1 MMANLKVIVGCSVS
15 FFGLLWLFLWK
26 RSPKQKPPSD
36 SNENEDSVN
45 QSEGSHR
52 KLPSVGSKNNLPDV
66 VHQSTESSGTEQE
79 VVFEKI
85 VPNIEEVLQTGSS
98 KLGESCSFE
107 TQPADVHQNCV
118 EAQILPVQEEVLT
131 SSSNVVTHT
140 KGKTES
146 SEFDMLCNGDNN
158 RFSTSE
164 YNSTQIAGNDEN
176 QHENPVMNE
185 AFITSDIG
193 DSILNKYSEKTV
205 DSTPDVSLSTSTF
218 AEPLLESTKLDTTS
232 CENEQSMKIE
242 CSVPLSAENNITL
255 RKNHLNGKKA
265 IDNEKDQNE
274 SVKNSDVSEL
284 DFMLNDVNSNHGD
297 QMTSS
302 WSSEVES
309 CDNVDKQKDIEHCEG
324 DNSNPINSPDPAGQ
338 SSSKTESETSAHGS
352 DSNTSNC
359 DSVSSNCSSRASSIV
374 EGSNKSNGSKK
385 KQSYEFHFPSQF
397 CGRLIGKYGKN
408 IQQLKERS
416 GANISLSNHPYTP
429 DFQICLVEG
438 TQKQIDDALKVIGRK
453 FPEVDLTAIGAEVE
467 SESEPSTNGKPLLM
481 PDIMQLNLPEGVS
494 IDVVVSSI
502 VDAGH
507 VFVQQHT
514 HPSFPSLE
522 RLNQFMIAC
531 YTQDGIVP
539 QLPRPLEV
547 GVICSAPMLNGW
559 YRAQITAVYDDTD
572 ECDIKYVDYG
582 GFSRVPGCTLRQIRS
597 DFMTLP
603 FQAVECYMANITPI
617 QEEEYFSSEAAAT
630 LEELTQGKLLQAQIV
645 GRSEDG
651 TPYIHIY
658 QIAGEKV
665 LFVNRELVNRGVT
678 RWIELMS

>member
-1 MMANLKVIVGCSVS
+1 MANLKVIVGCSVS
-15 FFGLLWLFLWK
+15 FFGLLWLFFWK
-26 RSPKQKPPSD
+26 KSPKQKPPSD
-36 SNENEDSVN
+36 SKENHAEDT
-45 QSEGSHR
+45 HR

-66 VHQSTESSGTEQE
+66 VHQSTESESPGIQQEAVLEKVLSNKE
-79 VVFEKI
+79 VV
-85 VPNIEEVLQTGSS
+85 QT
-98 KLGESCSFE
+98 ESCILGDSSE
-107 TQPADVHQNCV
+107 AQDADQDQECV
-118 EAQILPVQEEVLT
+118 EEPIIQEEVLT
-131 SSSNVVTHT
+131 SSSCAVTQS
-140 KGKTES
+140 GNKTLDTLEY
-146 SEFDMLCNGDNN
+146 DMNCNGDST

-164 YNSTQIAGNDEN
+164 YNSTQIAGSDDNLHRN
-176 QHENPVMNE
+176 SAMNE
-185 AFITSDIG
+185 AFMTSDIG
-193 DSILNKYSEKTV
+193 DGIMNKTCEKPT
-205 DSTPDVSLSTSTF
+205 DSTHDVSLSTSTF
-218 AEPLLESTKLDTTS
+218 AEPLLESTKLDITA

-242 CSVPLSAENNITL
+242 CSVPSLIENNITYNN
-255 RKNHLNGKKA
+255 KHMNGKQVH
-265 IDNEKDQNE
+265 DNENDKNDSFKNCRILE
-274 SVKNSDVSEL
+274 SDSIVNQ
-284 DFMLNDVNSNHGD
+284 VNSNHD

-309 CDNVDKQKDIEHCEG
+309 CDNVDKQTDIELCGG
-324 DNSNPINSPDPAGQ
+324 DNSNSVHTADSVGPTP
-338 SSSKTESETSAHGS
+338 SKTDSSAHGS

-374 EGSNKSNGSKK
+374 ETPNKSGSSKK
-385 KQSYEFHFPSQF
+385 ETYEFNFPTQF
-397 CGRLIGKYGKN
+397 CGRLIGKHGKN
-408 IQQLKERS
+408 IQLLKERS

-429 DFQICLVEG
+429 DFQLCLIEG
-438 TQKQIDDALKVIGRK
+438 TQRHIDEALKVIGRK
-453 FPEVDLTAIGAEVE
+453 FPDVDLTAIGAEVE
-467 SESEPSTNGKPLLM
+467 NEPEPSTNGKPMLM

-531 YTQDGIVP
+531 YTQDSIVP

-547 GVICSAPMLNGW
+547 GVVCSAPMLNGW

-617 QEEEYFSSEAAAT
+617 QDEEYFSSEAAAT

-645 GRSEDG
+645 GRNEDG

-665 LFVNRELVNRGVT
+665 VFVNRELVNRGVT

>member
-1 MMANLKVIVGCSVS
+1 MANLKVIVGCSVS

-26 RSPKQKPPSD
+26 KSPKQKPPSESKKKGEGD
-36 SNENEDSVN
+36 TEIEDTQRLS
-45 QSEGSHR
+45 G
-52 KLPSVGSKNNLPDV
+52 VGSKNNLPDV
-66 VHQSTESSGTEQE
+66 VHQSAESESPATEPE
-79 VVFEKI
+79 VVLEKTLT
-85 VPNIEEVLQTGSS
+85 IEKVLQTESC
-98 KLGESCSFE
+98 KLGNSYSSD
-107 TQPADVHQNCV
+107 TQNADFKQNCL
-118 EAQILPVQEEVLT
+118 EAQIIQDEVL
-131 SSSNVVTHT
+131 SSSTIPVTHSDI
-140 KGKTES
+140 KTDS
-146 SEFDMLCNGDNN
+146 SGYDMNCNGDTTG
-158 RFSTSE
+158 FSTSE
-164 YNSTQIAGNDEN
+164 YNSTQIAGSDNN
-176 QHENPVMNE
+176 QHENTAMNE
-185 AFITSDIG
+185 AFITSDLG
-193 DSILNKYSEKTV
+193 DSIMDKTCEKAI
-205 DSTPDVSLSTSTF
+205 DSSHDVSLSTSTF
-218 AEPLLESTKLDTTS
+218 AEPLLESTKLDMTS

-242 CSVPLSAENNITL
+242 CSVPLSAENVSL
-255 RKNHLNGKKA
+255 HKKHLNGKKVH
-265 IDNEKDQNE
+265 NQEKDKND
-274 SVKNSDVSEL
+274 SMKNSQVSES
-284 DFMLNDVNSNHGD
+284 DSVVNHMNSNHDD
-297 QMTSS
+297 QMTNS

-309 CDNVDKQKDIEHCEG
+309 CDNMDKQTDIEQYRG
-324 DNSNPINSPDPAGQ
+324 DNSNPVNSSDTVGRTP
-338 SSSKTESETSAHGS
+338 SKTESETSAHGS

-359 DSVSSNCSSRASSIV
+359 DSVSSTCSSRASSIV
-374 EGSNKSNGSKK
+374 DGPNKSSGSKK
-385 KQSYEFHFPSQF
+385 ESYEFNFPTQF
-397 CGRLIGKYGKN
+397 CGRLIGKHGKN

-438 TQKQIDDALKVIGRK
+438 TQKQIDDALKIIGRK
-453 FPEVDLTAIGAEVE
+453 FPEVDLTSIGAEAE

-617 QEEEYFSSEAAAT
+617 QDEEYFSSEAAAT

-645 GRSEDG
+645 GRNEDG

-678 RWIELMS
+678 RWMELMS

>member
-1 MMANLKVIVGCSVS
+1 MANLKVIVGCSVS

-26 RSPKQKPPSD
+26 RSPKEKPPSE
-36 SNENEDSVN
+36 SKKK
-45 QSEGSHR
+45 SEETVR
-52 KLPSVGSKNNLPDV
+52 PQNNVGSKNNLPDV
-66 VHQSTESSGTEQE
+66 VHQSTESPAAGQE
-79 VVFEKI
+79 AV
-85 VPNIEEVLQTGSS
+85 EESMSMETVLQT
-98 KLGESCSFE
+98 ESCKLDNSCTDSRNSDFQQVCLE
-107 TQPADVHQNCV
+107 D
-118 EAQILPVQEEVLT
+118 QIIQEEVM
-131 SSSNVVTHT
+131 SSSTAPETHSDI
-140 KGKTES
+140 KTS
-146 SEFDMLCNGDNN
+146 D
-158 RFSTSE
+158 TSE
-164 YNSTQIAGNDEN
+164 YDINCMGDSTGNLTSEYSSTRIAGSDNP
-176 QHENPVMNE
+176 HETTAMNE
-185 AFITSDIG
+185 AFITSDLG
-193 DSILNKYSEKTV
+193 DSIMDKTCDKAS
-205 DSTPDVSLSTSTF
+205 DSTHDVSLSTSTL
-218 AEPLLESTKLDTTS
+218 AEPLLESTKLDMTS
-232 CENEQSMKIE
+232 CENEQSVKIE
-242 CSVPLSAENNITL
+242 CSVPLSTEKSVSL
-255 RKNHLNGKKA
+255 DKKHHLNGKK
-265 IDNEKDQNE
+265 INDIGKNLKD
-274 SVKNSDVSEL
+274 SLKNSKVSES
-284 DFMLNDVNSNHGD
+284 DCFENHTNSNHD
-297 QMTSS
+297 NQMTNS

-309 CDNVDKQKDIEHCEG
+309 CDNMDKQIDIELCKG
-324 DNSNPINSPDPAGQ
+324 DNSISINSPDSVGQ
-338 SSSKTESETSAHGS
+338 TPSKSESETSVHGS

-359 DSVSSNCSSRASSIV
+359 DSISSNSSSRASSIV
-374 EGSNKSNGSKK
+374 DGPNKSNISKK
-385 KQSYEFHFPSQF
+385 ESYEFKFPTVF
-397 CGRLIGKYGKN
+397 CGRLIGKHGKN
-408 IQQLKERS
+408 IQHLKERS

-429 DFQICLVEG
+429 DFQVCLVEG
-438 TQKQIDDALKVIGRK
+438 TQKQIDEALKIIGRK
-453 FPEVDLTAIGAEVE
+453 FPEVDMTAIGSEVE
-467 SESEPSTNGKPLLM
+467 NESEPSTNGKPMLM
-481 PDIMQLNLPEGVS
+481 PDIMQVCVSFQLNLPEGVS

-617 QEEEYFSSEAAAT
+617 QDEEYFSSEAAAT

-678 RWIELMS
+678 RWVELMS